1 MKVMRRR
8 SWLLVILLG
17 VTLQVFILAGC
28 TSESITATAT
38 SPPGE
43 PLAVATDVITPDATT
58 PATTTPPA
66 TPTNELTATPP
77 DPIEPTATVTATP
90 LVESP
95 TVSPPATAEA
105 PAGDLSLSSD
115 RVFLHPVPEIYAGD
129 PVTFYILPNVPPEV
143 DPSDVTVRVEV
154 RDYFTMQG
162 AVNGRNLAGD
172 PIALFTW
179 AWDTTSYWGD
189 HEVVV
194 TLDPDDAIKN
204 GDENPDNNEVVV
216 DVAVLP
222 DHTRPAA
229 ERDQRWE
236 VSEIDCCII
245 RVVNGTAAHRDL
257 QDIEVA
263 AQAAVDQAAE
273 RLGVQPESK
282 IDLYFIDRVFGQGG
296 YATSNIVISY
306 LDRNYAGGGFH
317 EVLVHETT
325 HILDRQFAP
334 DRIAFLAEGLAV
346 WAAGG
351 HYKQENIDQRIKALR
366 ETSLY
371 MPLPHLIDNFYEGQH
386 EIGYIEAAGFINY
399 LVNTYGW
406 EETRDFYA
414 SVRPQRGQP
423 FTAAVEQS
431 LQRQFDISLAEA
443 ERDWMA
449 YLDSVPRSSQAVG
462 DLLTTVRYYDT
473 MRDYQLEYDPTAH
486 FLQAWLPYVQEL
498 EQRGLTT
505 DVTRHPSDQINVT
518 LEVML
523 HAVDQAIASGD
534 FNRANVILD
543 SVERALINDGAFI
556 DPLGQNYSQI
566 VSKLTELGFEVH
578 QVDLSGNQ
586 AVVQV
591 TEGRRLGLRAITM
604 ALMNRDWVLLN

>member
-8 SWLLVILLG
+8 SWLLVFLLG
-17 VTLQVFILAGC
+17 VILAGC

-38 SPPGE
+38 PDAEAPV
-43 PLAVATDVITPDATT
+43 AVATDVLTPQDAT
-58 PATTTPPA
+58 PASA
-66 TPTNELTATPP
+66 TPSAAPPTVELSPTSA
-77 DPIEPTATVTATP
+77 DPVEPTATVTLTP
-90 LVESP
+90 AVEAP
-95 TVSPPATAEA
+95 TVPPPATVE
-105 PAGDLSLSSD
+105 PPSGDLSVVPD

-129 PVTFYILPNVPPEV
+129 PVTFYILPHVPPEV
-143 DPSDVTVRVEV
+143 DPNDVTVRIEV

-162 AVNGRNLAGD
+162 ALNGRNLAGD

-189 HEVVV
+189 HEVIV
-194 TLDPDDAIKN
+194 TLDPDDAIAD

-216 DVAVLP
+216 EVPVLP
-222 DHTRPAA
+222 DHNRPAG

-236 VSEIDCCII
+236 VSEIDCCVI
-245 RVVNGTAAHRDL
+245 RVVTGTAAHRDL
-257 QDIEVA
+257 QEIEIA

-282 IDLYFIDRVFGQGG
+282 VALYFIDRVFGQGG

-366 ETSLY
+366 ETNLY
-371 MPLPHLIDNFYEGQH
+371 VPLPHLIDNFYEGQH
-386 EIGYIEAAGFINY
+386 EIGYVEAAGFINY

-406 EETRDFYA
+406 EDTRAFYA
-414 SVRPQRGQP
+414 DVHPQRGRP
-423 FTAAVEQS
+423 FTAAVEES
-431 LQRQFDISLAEA
+431 LQRHFNLSLAEA

-473 MRDYQLEYDPTAH
+473 MRDYQLQYDPTAH

-505 DVTRHPSDQINVT
+505 DVTRHPSDHINVT

-523 HAVDQAIASGD
+523 HAVDQAIATGD

-543 SVERALINDGAFI
+543 SVERALVNNGSFI

-566 VSKLTELGFEVH
+566 VSKLTDLGFEVH
-578 QVDLSGNQ
+578 QVDLTGNQ